1 MLLTSFASR
10 AERDCGC
17 ETTRTRAE
25 CLDVKPRQFPF
36 SAEDHRRYFV
46 SKVTKPGDGDVI
58 LLIHDHIARIHND
71 EHDGRMRVLTTSVPQ
86 DTSEPVQKC
95 LKTLR
100 HIETRSPAG
109 AGIANRP
116 LVFLGFFFKFSADC
130 LLAKGRSSASRCL
143 VMGVATRRYKNLR
156 P

>member
-71 EHDGRMRVLTTSVPQ
+71 EHDGRMRVL
-86 DTSEPVQKC
+86 
-95 LKTLR
+95 
-100 HIETRSPAG
+100 
-109 AGIANRP
+109 
-116 LVFLGFFFKFSADC
+116 SADNIG
-130 LLAKGRSSASRCL
+130 AARHFGASTEVSQNTSA
-143 VMGVATRRYKNLR
+143 Y
-156 P
+156 

>member
-46 SKVTKPGDGDVI
+46 AKVTKLGDGDVI

-116 LVFLGFFFKFSADC
+116 LVFWGFFFTFSADC
-130 LLAKGRSSASRCL
+130 LSISKGAELSQPLPCNGRGDTAL
-143 VMGVATRRYKNLR
+143 
-156 P
+156 